1 MLNINPEDIL
11 KNEKWLDVIEI
22 KNTLEGVSH
31 IVMAAPTGF
40 KEKEKED
47 IIHFSLFLNTEDDL
61 PSDIARNILEKFAFE
76 NQISDIDNVTSD
88 LADVAFAMT
97 NKETPMPINI
107 EEKDE
112 GTTTVVMY
120 LIDFT
125 GRSPLFKQAAE
136 GMTGWSYVRA

>member
-11 KNEKWLDVIEI
+11 KNERWLDIIEI
-22 KNTLEGVSH
+22 QNTLDGISH
-31 IVMAAPTGF
+31 IVMAAPTGY
-40 KEKEKED
+40 KDNDEL
-47 IIHFSLFLNTEDDL
+47 IHFSLFLNTQDDL
-61 PSDIARNILEKFAFE
+61 PADIARNILEKFAFD

-97 NKETPMPINI
+97 NKETPMPISI

-112 GTTTVVMY
+112 GTTTVTMY

-125 GRSPLFKQAAE
+125 GISPLFKQAAE
-136 GMTGWSYVRA
+136 GMTGWSYISS